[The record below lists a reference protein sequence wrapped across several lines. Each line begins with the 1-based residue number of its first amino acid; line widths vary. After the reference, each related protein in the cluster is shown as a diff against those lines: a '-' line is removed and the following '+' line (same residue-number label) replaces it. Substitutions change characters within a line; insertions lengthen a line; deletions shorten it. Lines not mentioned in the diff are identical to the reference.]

1 MGIALPCATRFR
13 QQVVLVVDDEP
24 LIRALVSDWLFESGV
39 ATAEAADGHDAI
51 AYLASNPEVAL
62 VFSDINMPGACD
74 GVALAAWIRSNRP
87 DVSVILAS
95 AQSSHE
101 GFLPGVRFFAKPYD
115 LKDVVHCITAELQRN
130 NKLSAAQTL
139 NTA

>member
-24 LIRALVSDWLFESGV
+24 LIRALVSDWLAENGV
-39 ATAEAADGHDAI
+39 ATAEAADGNEAI
-51 AYLASNPEVAL
+51 AYLSSDPHVAL

-74 GVALAAWIRSNRP
+74 GVALAAWIRNNRP

-95 AQSSHE
+95 AQSSRE
-101 GFLPGVRFFAKPYD
+101 DFLPEVRFFPKPYD
-115 LKDVVHCITAELQRN
+115 LKDVVHCITTQLQRN
-130 NKLSAAQTL
+130 NNVSPAQSS
-139 NTA
+139 NGA